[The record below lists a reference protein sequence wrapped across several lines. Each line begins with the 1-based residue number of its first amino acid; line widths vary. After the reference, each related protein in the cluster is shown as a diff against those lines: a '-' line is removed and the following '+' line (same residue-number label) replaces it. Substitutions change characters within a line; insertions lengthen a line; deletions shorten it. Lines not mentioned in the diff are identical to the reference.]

1 MTLPPLAVQS
11 DVEAR
16 LGRPLN
22 TLEAARI
29 DALLADGSAFI
40 RQYCRKDFENHPGD
54 VVNVKASGGVIKLP
68 YRPVQ
73 AVNSVTAISGA
84 PGIPNIN
91 VFWYVFDQIDEIT
104 VADPGFSGIINLPE
118 YWYDIGWFSSTFQV
132 NYDHGFTTVPDI
144 AVSVLCTAV
153 ISVLTAPTMAAG
165 VIGETVGNYSYRLQR
180 TGGGIS
186 AALKDA
192 DLSALED
199 FRGGKYS
206 TIQLG
211 S

>member
-1 MTLPPLAVQS
+1 MTLPPLANQS

-16 LGRPLN
+16 LGRSL
-22 TLEAARI
+22 TTQEARRI
-29 DALLADGSAFI
+29 DALLFDGSAFI
-40 RQYCRKDFENHPGD
+40 RQYARKDFESHPGD
-54 VVNVKASGGVIKLP
+54 VVDIKASGGVIKLP

-73 AVNSVTAISGA
+73 AVNSVVAISGA

-91 VFWYVFDQIDEIT
+91 VFWYVFDSIDEIT
-104 VADPGFSGIINLPE
+104 VADPGYSGIINLPE
-118 YWYDIGWFSSTFQV
+118 YWYDIGWFSSTFRV
-132 NYDHGFTTVPDI
+132 NYDHGFSVVPEI
-144 AVSVLCTAV
+144 AISILCTAV

-192 DLSALED
+192 DLTALDD